1 MTQRSR
7 FWAQATYL
15 AGLTHA
21 QRGRLREERT
31 SSARWPIPRPVDGS
45 AAVQRRAVLRGARS
59 RAARLGRIA
68 HEEGRFDNARY
79 YYYLVPRDS
88 NRLAE
93 ALYEAATTRYEAK
106 DYEGARELLDELRGV
121 GAHHGY
127 EDEAGVLDAY
137 VDLAQCKFPDADRKL
152 REFLTHYE
160 PVRDAARRI
169 QGDERAMASLLAE
182 TRGGAARDAG
192 RSAEAGP
199 SVTPETLGAIAALVR
214 VDPAYGA
221 VARKRAVIE
230 REASGLRFASRQVAA
245 LSSQLATPAA
255 CAALD
260 DRAAGGGDDRGKDVT
275 DAIAGLRREIDAL
288 EAARVPPSAS
298 RCCAK
303 SSPRSKRD
311 RRHRAPRRWRA
322 RRCTGRDGARSPAL
336 LRGDA
341 ERAAELGPEIEKAR
355 GDIARAEAAYARD
368 ALHRLDLRLSRLLRR
383 ARLGRI
389 ESVLGKKRAL
399 EVEIEAIA
407 NGYLP
412 NDAVDS
418 LDAGRY
424 LRDDEEY
431 WPFEGDDWPDE
442 YVGSEGLK

>member
-1 MTQRSR
+1 VTQRSR

-21 QRGRLREERT
+21 QRGRLREGENLFCKVADPKGQST
-31 SSARWPIPRPVDGS
+31 AAPQFSDARFF
-45 AAVQRRAVLRGARS
+45 AVRDLARLG
-59 RAARLGRIA
+59 LGRIA

-152 REFLTHYE
+152 REFLAHYE

-214 VDPAYGA
+214 PETDWMTGNVIAVYGGET
-221 VARKRAVIE
+221 V
-230 REASGLRFASRQVAA
+230 SG
-245 LSSQLATPAA
+245 
-255 CAALD
+255 
-260 DRAAGGGDDRGKDVT
+260 
-275 DAIAGLRREIDAL
+275 
-288 EAARVPPSAS
+288 
-298 RCCAK
+298 
-303 SSPRSKRD
+303 
-311 RRHRAPRRWRA
+311 
-322 RRCTGRDGARSPAL
+322 
-336 LRGDA
+336 
-341 ERAAELGPEIEKAR
+341 
-355 GDIARAEAAYARD
+355 
-368 ALHRLDLRLSRLLRR
+368 
-383 ARLGRI
+383 
-389 ESVLGKKRAL
+389 
-399 EVEIEAIA
+399 
-407 NGYLP
+407 
-412 NDAVDS
+412 
-418 LDAGRY
+418 
-424 LRDDEEY
+424 
-431 WPFEGDDWPDE
+431 
-442 YVGSEGLK
+442 